1 MKRYRLT
8 ESRLRNMI
16 REAVKVT
23 LNEGKLGT
31 SYQNLEN
38 ARELLGDIMNSGFI
52 PFSSPSPS
60 STEVELKNAIIDAA
74 REIDHAL
81 YLCGKLGYNMPPF
94 QIV

>member
-1 MKRYRLT
+1 MRKYRIT
-8 ESRLRNMI
+8 ESNLRGMI
-16 REAVKVT
+16 QEALNKA

-38 ARELLGDIMNSGFI
+38 AKGLLSDIMNSGFI

-60 STEVELKNAIIDAA
+60 STEKELKNAILNAA

-81 YLCGKLGYNMPPF
+81 YLCGQLGYNQPRF
-94 QIV
+94 HIV